1 VGHDD
6 GDDDGGG
13 DGGDGGDAG
22 DRSADDAVIKAREV
36 WTKKRESSVR

>member
-1 VGHDD
+1 MGHDD
-6 GDDDGGG
+6 GDGDGGG
-13 DGGDGGDAG
+13 DGGDDG